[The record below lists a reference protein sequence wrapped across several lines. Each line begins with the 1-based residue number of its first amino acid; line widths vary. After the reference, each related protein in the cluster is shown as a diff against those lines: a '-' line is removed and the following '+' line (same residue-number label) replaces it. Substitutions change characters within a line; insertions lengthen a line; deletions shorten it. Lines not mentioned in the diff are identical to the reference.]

1 MFDLGFQ
8 QISQN
13 SVNEFFEDLTYNVA
27 YSEVLSKI
35 NKFFNVENEA
45 VKDALNSATTVFVSS
60 ALFLY
65 MQKQEKFLDYI
76 VKIIFSI
83 LASFIGYIGLSKI
96 KNKIK
101 GKFGRRLK
109 NIMNFFNNSETNNIN
124 SARLVVETGSYV
136 SNNVSNYNSYVNR
149 LNPAIFDKGNL
160 ISTQTHKLNYA
171 RAKVQSINETLL
183 FKLFTSKF
191 TPKDKEFIRRM
202 CGGAGDVDI
211 DKLNKVAEFM
221 YVTDDSG
228 EITGISEQ
236 FLTMLNGFG
245 YYKGKEKGKNSG
257 K

>member
-1 MFDLGFQ
+1 MSELKRIG
-8 QISQN
+8 QN
-13 SVNEFFEDLTYNVA
+13 GVNEFFEDLTYSVA
-27 YSEVLSKI
+27 YNEILTRI
-35 NKFFNVENEA
+35 NKFIDMDNEMVKSAVESS
-45 VKDALNSATTVFVSS
+45 LTVMVSS

-65 MQKQEKFLDYI
+65 IQKQEQVLLKVSNI
-76 VKIIFSI
+76 VFGVLASLFSI
-83 LASFIGYIGLSKI
+83 LGASVFSKF
-96 KNKIK
+96 KKFK
-101 GKFGRRLK
+101 GRKLK
-109 NIMNFFNNSETNNIN
+109 NIMNFFSDSRSDIIN
-124 SARLVVETGSYV
+124 SARLAVSSGSYFASSHLST
-136 SNNVSNYNSYVNR
+136 SNSVDRVTPSV
-149 LNPAIFDKGNL
+149 LKQGQL
-160 ISTQTHKLNYA
+160 IQSETHKLNYA

-236 FLTMLNGFG
+236 FLTMLNGLG

>member
-1 MFDLGFQ
+1 MSELKRIG
-8 QISQN
+8 QN
-13 SVNEFFEDLTYNVA
+13 GVNEFFEDLTYSVA
-27 YSEVLSKI
+27 YNEILTRI
-35 NKFFNVENEA
+35 NKFIDMDNEMVKSAVESS
-45 VKDALNSATTVFVSS
+45 LTVMVSS

-65 MQKQEKFLDYI
+65 IQKQEQVLLKVSNI
-76 VKIIFSI
+76 VFGVLASLFSI
-83 LASFIGYIGLSKI
+83 LGASVFSKF
-96 KNKIK
+96 KKFK
-101 GKFGRRLK
+101 GRKLK
-109 NIMNFFNNSETNNIN
+109 NIMNFFSDSRSDIIN
-124 SARLVVETGSYV
+124 SARLSVEVGSYYSSKN
-136 SNNVSNYNSYVNR
+136 SNSNSSSALVMPSV
-149 LNPAIFDKGNL
+149 LKQGQL
-160 ISTQTHKLNYA
+160 IQSETHKLNYA

-228 EITGISEQ
+228 EITGLSEQ
-236 FLTMLNGFG
+236 FLTMLNGLG